1 MKTDAQLQIDVV
13 EELRWDPSVRDA
25 EIGVSAKDGVI
36 TLSGVVESYAEKH
49 AATRAA
55 QRVAG
60 VRGIAED
67 LIVRLSP
74 EYKRSDTDLAHAVVS
89 SLRWDTQVPHLR
101 IKATVENGWVT
112 LAGDVEWQFQ
122 KDAAM
127 RAVRHLTG
135 VVGVSNN
142 LVVKPK
148 TVSTFAV
155 SENIK
160 AALRRLADREAERI
174 TIDAA
179 DGRVTLEGHV
189 SSFGGR
195 LEAERAAWSAP
206 GVSKVEDRITVRL

>member
-13 EELRWDPSVRDA
+13 EELQWDPSIRDA
-25 EIGVSAKDGVI
+25 EIGVAAKDGVV

-49 AATRAA
+49 AAERAA

-60 VRGIAED
+60 VRGVAED
-67 LIVRLSP
+67 LVVRLSP
-74 EYKRSDTDLAHAVVS
+74 GYKRSDTDLAHAVVS
-89 SLRWDTQVPHLR
+89 TLRWDTQVPHLR

-127 RAVRHLTG
+127 RAVRHLAG

-148 TVSTFAV
+148 AVSTFAV
-155 SENIK
+155 SDSIK
-160 AALRRLADREAERI
+160 AALRRFADREAERI
-174 TIDAA
+174 TIEAQ

-189 SSFGGR
+189 SSFAER